1 MSIARNHAEWLSLV
15 EVSGPFLSLPVLL
28 RAFPQGLPAR
38 DPELSKET
46 KLMFE
51 DWLDGHKDRAVH
63 IGWCNFVIRN
73 VLQFPP
79 EVIAEGQTIPPGME
93 AHISEYGEV
102 LRPSMAILPSK
113 GATSPKPRLLIQIL
127 PPSQDLEK
135 PLRDKHW
142 KASPATRMTEL
153 LHAADV
159 PLGLVTNG
167 EHWMLVH
174 APRGETSGFASW
186 YAPLWFEEPI
196 TFQAFQALLS
206 VQRFFGVPDDQTIEA
221 LLNASAKDQQEVT
234 EQLGWQ
240 VETAVEKC
248 GGWRSNSAAP
258 GGSKLVWG

>member
-1 MSIARNHAEWLSLV
+1 
-15 EVSGPFLSLPVLL
+15 
-28 RAFPQGLPAR
+28 
-38 DPELSKET
+38 
-46 KLMFE
+46 MFE